1 MVLDILMVIGIMT
14 IAFYG
19 AYAVVTTSK
28 NFKPAYHCCDQ
39 ATELYLMAKRM
50 KRT

>member
-1 MVLDILMVIGIMT
+1 MVIDILMVIGIMT
-14 IAFYG
+14 VAFYG

-28 NFKPAYHCCDQ
+28 SFKPAYHCCDQ
-39 ATELYLMAKRM
+39 ATELYLMAKKM